1 LCAWLAWAPLAAQAT
16 PSLPDPPAA
25 ERFAAFDPEP
35 GPGPGSAGRLLTD
48 IGVAAAG
55 TLAVAALK
63 PDIRRALARDAS
75 LANVLRNFA
84 DPVGQVRAG
93 TRRDSDPFWVNGLA
107 HPGLFALEALYLKR
121 RGRSDL
127 GAFAFTQAHSLL
139 WEFAVEGAA
148 FEPSG
153 KDLLADAA
161 GAAAGI
167 WLLRPLAERSQR
179 RLDQGRGRAWDHA
192 LRWLDPVSALA
203 GRRTPPPIALQ
214 PLVGRSALGLQ
225 AAVAF

>member
-1 LCAWLAWAPLAAQAT
+1 V
-16 PSLPDPPAA
+16 
-25 ERFAAFDPEP
+25 AFDREP
-35 GPGPGSAGRLLTD
+35 GPGPAGRLLTD

-93 TRRDSDPFWVNGLA
+93 TRRDSDPFWVNGVA

-127 GAFAFTQAHSLL
+127 GAFVFTQAHSVL

-179 RLDQGRGRAWDHA
+179 RLNQGRGRAWDHA

-203 GRRTPPPIALQ
+203 GPRAPALVVA
-214 PLVGRSALGLQ
+214 PLAGRKGVGLQ
-225 AAVAF
+225 VGALF